1 MTVSGTVLNTSD
13 DFISRTH
20 ESLQCGSYMRV
31 QLLAGRDFCINPTN
45 VIERQVC
52 NFDMQC
58 CLKKDLSLN
67 TYSSAIIN
75 PSDNRTARRVWVR
88 EVGGDLGVTLV
99 ITCI

>member
-1 MTVSGTVLNTSD
+1 
-13 DFISRTH
+13 
-20 ESLQCGSYMRV
+20 
-31 QLLAGRDFCINPTN
+31 
-45 VIERQVC
+45 
-52 NFDMQC
+52 MQC

-75 PSDNRTARRVWVR
+75 PSDNRTACRMWVW